1 MELKPI
7 HPSTL
12 GSDHEQPL
20 NKNGHATVV
29 KTTFVHLTQ
38 DTSFLFLFFLK
49 KRMIEVRLIKTTKNV
64 NDREE
69 LLQLKASNIHFCA
82 EI

>member
-1 MELKPI
+1 MFVSFNSTLSNSKVRAKDKQEQSCVELNPI

-38 DTSFLFLFFLK
+38 DTNFFFLFFFS
-49 KRMIEVRLIKTTKNV
+49 KN
-64 NDREE
+64 
-69 LLQLKASNIHFCA
+69 A
-82 EI
+82 